1 MSDTFASPPNTKAR
15 FKRGFVLGFWTVLVA
30 VLIGAFIR
38 AQSARE
44 LQSQVQAEIPWDE
57 QLLAC
62 NSVFNAAPSDD
73 FSTCLKMA
81 EEGWIDAVQRVAW
94 AYSRDGEHQDWQ
106 ASYDW
111 LIWLSDYDS
120 YAELL
125 SYIVLFEIGESK
137 DVKANGERGIRK
149 MAIINNPAATAY
161 LAALYYLGKHQLP
174 QQSNI
179 AWLLERT
186 YAQDKYWV
194 MPEEIAKIYAN
205 GFLGKAKP
213 EKAKALLLEATD
225 IDFPLHA
232 NNVAWFLATTDY
244 QQLSD
249 TKLAVE
255 LAEQVVAEQEYAE
268 NYVYVDT
275 LAAAY
280 AADGKYEEAV
290 QTQERAL
297 ALIKSANEG
306 RDTPSPEIADFEE
319 RLALFK
325 RQQPYMAQA
334 EEIDGDSFFET
345 FKTQIE
351 QALID
356 SLYVELSPPKMA
368 SSLSQ

>member
-1 MSDTFASPPNTKAR
+1 MSDTFTSAPTTKSR
-15 FKRGFVLGFWTVLVA
+15 LKRGFVLGFWTVLIA
-30 VLIGAFIR
+30 VLIGAFMR
-38 AQSARE
+38 AQNAKE
-44 LQSQVQAEIPWDE
+44 LQTQAHAEIPWDE

-62 NSVFNAAPSDD
+62 NSIFDAAPSDD

-81 EEGWIDAVQRVAW
+81 EEGWIKAAQRVAW

-111 LIWLSDYDS
+111 LIWLSDYDN

-125 SYIVLFEIGESK
+125 SYIVLFEIGESNA
-137 DVKANGERGIRK
+137 VKINGERGIRN
-149 MAIINNPAATAY
+149 MAVINNPAATAY

-225 IDFPLHA
+225 VDFPLHA

-255 LAEQVVAEQEYAE
+255 LAQKVVAEQEYAQD
-268 NYVYVDT
+268 YVYVDT

-280 AADGKYEEAV
+280 AADGQYEEAV
-290 QTQERAL
+290 ATQEKAL
-297 ALIKSANEG
+297 ALIKSAYEG
-306 RDTPSPEIADFEE
+306 RENPSPEIANFEE

-325 RQQPYMAQA
+325 RQQPYIAQA
-334 EEIDGDSFFET
+334 EESDGNSFFES

-351 QALID
+351 RALLD
-356 SLYVELSPPKMA
+356 SLYVELSPPKIP
-368 SSLSQ
+368 STSP

>member
-1 MSDTFASPPNTKAR
+1 MSDTFAPAPTTKSR

-30 VLIGAFIR
+30 VLIGAFLR
-38 AQSARE
+38 AQSAKE
-44 LQSQVQAEIPWDE
+44 LQAQAEAEIPWDA

-62 NSVFNAAPSDD
+62 NNVFNAAPSDD

-81 EEGWIDAVQRVAW
+81 EEGWIDAAQRIAW

-111 LIWLSDYDS
+111 LIWLSDYDT

-125 SYIVLFEIGESK
+125 SYIVLFEIGESN
-137 DVKANGERGIRK
+137 DVKMNGERGIRK

-161 LAALYYLGKHQLP
+161 LASLYYLGKHQLP

-225 IDFPLHA
+225 EDFPLHA

-255 LAEQVVAEQEYAE
+255 LAEQVVAEEEYAE

-280 AADGKYEEAV
+280 AADGQYEEAV
-290 QTQERAL
+290 VTQEKAL

-306 RDTPSPEIADFEE
+306 RETPAPEIADFEK

-325 RQQPYMAQA
+325 GQKPYIAQA
-334 EEIDGDSFFET
+334 EESNGDSFFES

-351 QALID
+351 QALIN
-356 SLYVELSPPKMA
+356 SLYVELSPPEIPSA
-368 SSLSQ
+368 SQ